1 MFILFDWVKFST
13 KLEKYI
19 LFKKEKPATAW
30 FWKWLWSRRPFNNLQ
45 FEARRSIAEKKMI
58 RIFFTVVWHLPCPIS
73 QETFTVFQA
82 LLTIMLVNASASA
95 NKLGI
100 FGNQKIRN
108 KLFSAGSLTFS
119 TFLAGAVIYLA
130 RQRTCLSKVHLM
142 ILGHNFS
149 HIKLCCPL
157 VWWGVCTRISYP
169 NFLDKT
175 HWYLF
180 TPKCLMRIYKLNDR
194 KPPKLLREL
203 LRY

>member
-1 MFILFDWVKFST
+1 
-13 KLEKYI
+13 
-19 LFKKEKPATAW
+19 
-30 FWKWLWSRRPFNNLQ
+30 
-45 FEARRSIAEKKMI
+45 MI

-157 VWWGVCTRISYP
+157 VWWSVHPYQLPQLFRQ
-169 NFLDKT
+169 T

-180 TPKCLMRIYKLNDR
+180 TPVKVSLWIYKWPQTSKVAAWID
-194 KPPKLLREL
+194 
-203 LRY
+203 